1 MKRARPKNKDK
12 LEHERLY
19 ILALV
24 ALMCVSAILI
34 CVNLFWKNNKAEP
47 AESGANRLTESIE
60 SEPDVDENPPEIEE
74 TGLTDEYFSH
84 IYSID

>member
-12 LEHERLY
+12 LEHAWIY
-19 ILALV
+19 ILVLAVLIC
-24 ALMCVSAILI
+24 LSAILI

-47 AESGANRLTESIE
+47 AEKVEKPLTESVE
-60 SEPDVDENPPEIEE
+60 SESDTDENSPEIEE